1 MYLYLVHLQLLTFFH
16 ICYIIWG
23 FPGGSDG
30 KTSACSAGDLG
41 QEDLS
46 LGQKDPLE
54 KGIIFLLLF
63 DERQKDG
70 TGRKEGR
77 GPLAQAHAVL
87 MIQYSVG
94 CCYSAKGKL
103 DK

>member
-16 ICYIIWG
+16 ICCIIWG

-46 LGQKDPLE
+46 SGQEDPLE
-54 KGIIFLLLF
+54 KGIISYCCSM
-63 DERQKDG
+63 RGGKMGQG
-70 TGRKEGR
+70 GRKEGDPWHR
-77 GPLAQAHAVL
+77 H
-87 MIQYSVG
+87 
-94 CCYSAKGKL
+94 KL
-103 DK
+103 C